1 LREYIAGVVMII
13 FTSLSFWGMNLFG
26 FANNQHDILWTLG
39 AAFALLAILLINVY
53 IYFAICQESPWV
65 WQKDKSAEAEAT
77 AENED

>member
-1 LREYIAGVVMII
+1 MII

-65 WQKDKSAEAEAT
+65 WQKDKSTEAEAT

>member
-65 WQKDKSAEAEAT
+65 WQKDKSTEAEAT

>member
-65 WQKDKSAEAEAT
+65 WQKDKSSEAEAT

>member
-1 LREYIAGVVMII
+1 MREYIAGVVMII

-26 FANNQHDILWTLG
+26 FASNQHDILWTLG

-53 IYFAICQESPWV
+53 IYFAICQETPWV
-65 WQKDKSAEAEAT
+65 WQKDKAEEPDTT

>member
-13 FTSLSFWGMNLFG
+13 FTSLSFWGMNSFG

-65 WQKDKSAEAEAT
+65 WQKDKSSEAEAT

>member
-1 LREYIAGVVMII
+1 MREYIAGVVMII

-77 AENED
+77 VENED

>member
-1 LREYIAGVVMII
+1 MREYIAGVVMII

-65 WQKDKSAEAEAT
+65 WQKDKSSEAEAT

>member
-26 FANNQHDILWTLG
+26 FADNQHDILWTLG

>member
-26 FANNQHDILWTLG
+26 FASNQHDILWTLG

-53 IYFAICQESPWV
+53 VSGA
-65 WQKDKSAEAEAT
+65 
-77 AENED
+77 

>member
-1 LREYIAGVVMII
+1 MREYIAGVVMII

>member
-1 LREYIAGVVMII
+1 MREYIAGIVMII

-26 FANNQHDILWTLG
+26 FASNQHDILWTLG

-53 IYFAICQESPWV
+53 IYFAICQETPWV
-65 WQKDKSAEAEAT
+65 WQKDKAAEPDTT

>member
-1 LREYIAGVVMII
+1 MKEYIAGVVMII
-13 FTSLSFWGMNLFG
+13 FTSLSFWGMNSFG

-65 WQKDKSAEAEAT
+65 WQKDKSSEAEAT

>member
-1 LREYIAGVVMII
+1 MREYIAGLVMII

-65 WQKDKSAEAEAT
+65 WQKDKSSEAEAT

>member
-26 FANNQHDILWTLG
+26 FASNQHDILWTLG

-53 IYFAICQESPWV
+53 IYFAICQETPWV
-65 WQKDKSAEAEAT
+65 WQKDKAAESDT
-77 AENED
+77 PAENED

>member
-1 LREYIAGVVMII
+1 MREYIAGVVMII

-65 WQKDKSAEAEAT
+65 WQKDKSTEAEAT

>member
-1 LREYIAGVVMII
+1 MREYIAGVVMII
-13 FTSLSFWGMNLFG
+13 FTSLSFWGMNSFG

-65 WQKDKSAEAEAT
+65 WQKDKSSEAEAT

>member
-1 LREYIAGVVMII
+1 
-13 FTSLSFWGMNLFG
+13 MNLFG

-65 WQKDKSAEAEAT
+65 WQKDKSSEAEAT

>member
-1 LREYIAGVVMII
+1 
-13 FTSLSFWGMNLFG
+13 MNLFG